1 MSFYMKHRPNG
12 YWREGQKYAGDQGD
26 AKTGMTPNDAKHTK
40 LSRVNS
46 QNYSQIKSTNFQ

>member
-12 YWREGQKYAGDQGD
+12 HWREGQKYAGDQGD